1 MIPEISK
8 YTSNLYIVY
17 YIIMFYFI
25 FFISLNCIIV
35 FFLVIKLGV
44 HVFIITYC
52 QLFKNVLYLTMDND
66 VTAYRM
72 AIGLF
77 YCRSC
82 LVSKKC
88 LFKSLRFLPHYF
100 LLLIVFF
107 QKTIQTLPSIL
118 KVIFIDPFEQ
128 NLSFTFFL
136 LQLLLISNDVA
147 ENPGPD
153 NKVSLEC

>member
-1 MIPEISK
+1 
-8 YTSNLYIVY
+8 
-17 YIIMFYFI
+17 
-25 FFISLNCIIV
+25 
-35 FFLVIKLGV
+35 
-44 HVFIITYC
+44 
-52 QLFKNVLYLTMDND
+52 MDND

-88 LFKSLRFLPHYF
+88 LFKSLRFLPYYF

-136 LQLLLISNDVA
+136 LQLLLLSNDVA

-153 NKVSLEC
+153 NKVGDLTVFHWNA